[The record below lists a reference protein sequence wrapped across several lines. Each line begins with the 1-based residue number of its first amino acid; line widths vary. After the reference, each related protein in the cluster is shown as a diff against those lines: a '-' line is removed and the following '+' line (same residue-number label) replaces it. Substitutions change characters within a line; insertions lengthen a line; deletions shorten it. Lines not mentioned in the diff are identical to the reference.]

1 MDGRGHPSSSC
12 DAPDVTD
19 DVMRRL
25 GFVRVPLRDLRRRR
39 THRILMRVLGVGA
52 LLFLFL
58 VADGGRRSSLD
69 GAGFGRTSIG
79 EEGMVAGQAR
89 LFSGLAAPL
98 DRLEQLLDHNRGGPG
113 DGDSEADLIDSITF
127 HGPISEEVMRPLLEL
142 EKVAITPFPSS

>member
-1 MDGRGHPSSSC
+1 MDGGRHPSSLG

-39 THRILMRVLGVGA
+39 TRRLLMRVLGVGA
-52 LLFLFL
+52 LLFLF
-58 VADGGRRSSLD
+58 VMADGGRRSTFD
-69 GAGFGRTSIG
+69 GAGGAGTSIG
-79 EEGMVAGQAR
+79 EERGVVGQAR

-98 DRLEQLLDHNRGGPG
+98 DRLEQLLDHNRGALVE
-113 DGDSEADLIDSITF
+113 GDSEADLIDSITF
-127 HGPISEEVMRPLLEL
+127 HGPIPEEVMRPLLEL